1 MQVKDAMTKD
11 VELASPTQ
19 TIRQAALLMGKTDCG
34 ALPVADKDS
43 LVGMITDRDIAIRAV
58 AAGKGPK
65 TLVRD
70 IMSAEVLYCFEDQE
84 LDEVA
89 RQPLRQE
96 GAAPAGDEPRE
107 APRRHPVARRHGT
120 KGERHR
126 SGRRRAEGDFRA
138 RRRAFAEHG
147 ALRAAGLSAFPSSRA
162 CGERVG
168 CRTQRRARGGI
179 KRSHRRRDALAR
191 HSPPA
196 PAACRP
202 AASARRK

>member
-1 MQVKDAMTKD
+1 MQVKEAMTTE

-70 IMSAEVLYCFEDQE
+70 IMSAEVLYCFEDQD

-89 RQPLRQE
+89 RNLADVKVRRLPVMNREKRLVGILALGDMARKANRTDP
-96 GAAPAGDEPRE
+96 AA
-107 APRRHPVARRHGT
+107 
-120 KGERHR
+120 
-126 SGRRRAEGDFRA
+126 
-138 RRRAFAEHG
+138 
-147 ALRAAGLSAFPSSRA
+147 
-162 CGERVG
+162 
-168 CRTQRRARGGI
+168 
-179 KRSHRRRDALAR
+179 DALKAISEPGGQ
-191 HSPPA
+191 HSQ
-196 PAACRP
+196 
-202 AASARRK
+202 SMEH